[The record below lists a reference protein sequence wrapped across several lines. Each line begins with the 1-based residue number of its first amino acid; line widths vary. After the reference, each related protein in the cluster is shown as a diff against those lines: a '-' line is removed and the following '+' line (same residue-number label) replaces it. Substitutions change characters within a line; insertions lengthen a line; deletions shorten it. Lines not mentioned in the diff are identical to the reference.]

1 MTNRFVYIAK
11 QSLPNGTHLKA
22 KNVSSEQIRVLKNDK
37 RICSRLTALTKKAKS
52 VSSQANTSLRAVCMR
67 GNYLSRR
74 SRGLRIT
81 EAYTAGLLKNENYM
95 RLGPPVILSVPDAV
109 TS

>member
-67 GNYLSRR
+67 GNYLILR
-74 SRGLRIT
+74 SGGLRIRV
-81 EAYTAGLLKNENYM
+81 LKKMNVQKTNKTSIKVCEFIENMLY
-95 RLGPPVILSVPDAV
+95 L
-109 TS
+109 